1 MDAIN
6 LRRQTPRQG
15 PRGPFVG
22 TLDCQADRSPSHP
35 IGTWPRA
42 ACPEAP
48 DQSRPGNPTVRRAC
62 GASLGLHQQED
73 TMSEQVT
80 GDVPQVPAGDPVSV
94 QTPTITHY
102 QQIAENLAKAIDDML
117 ALIPTFVEA
126 HPDTTAFVNRH
137 QSVPLQ
143 FIATAVAAVQQ
154 NPELQ
159 GGTFDAT
166 EARDALQFI
175 DAFRPIADRLTAAA
189 KNLNF
194 SIRSRKA
201 NAGTGALEVYAI
213 AKRVAL
219 NPLSTTVASH
229 VGNLKRDLGRRG
241 PRKGTKRAPGTPT
254 PAPAPGTHAPVP
266 VPTLPVPAVIGGLTG
281 DEQA

>member
-1 MDAIN
+1 MDKIN
-6 LRRQTPRQG
+6 LRRQTPRRS

-22 TLDCQADRSPSHP
+22 SLDCQVDRSPSHP
-35 IGTWPRA
+35 IGTRTRA
-42 ACPEAP
+42 ACPKTP
-48 DQSRPGNPTVRRAC
+48 DQSRPGNPAVRRAC
-62 GASLGLHQQED
+62 GASRGLHQQEN
-73 TMSEQVT
+73 TMFEQVT
-80 GDVPQVPAGDPVSV
+80 VNVPQVPADPAPA
-94 QTPTITHY
+94 QTPTVTHY
-102 QQIAENLAKAIDDML
+102 EQIAENLAKAIDDML

-166 EARDALQFI
+166 EARDTLQFI

-201 NAGTGALEVYAI
+201 NAGNGALEVYAI

-241 PRKGTKRAPGTPT
+241 PRKGTKPAPGTPT
-254 PAPAPGTHAPVP
+254 PVPGTPAPVP
-266 VPTLPVPAVIGGLTG
+266 TVPKPAASGGPI
-281 DEQA
+281 A

>member
-6 LRRQTPRQG
+6 FGRQTPRQG

-22 TLDCQADRSPSHP
+22 SLDCQVDRSPSHP

-48 DQSRPGNPTVRRAC
+48 DQGRPGNPTVRRAC
-62 GASLGLHQQED
+62 GAPLGLHQQED
-73 TMSEQVT
+73 TMFEQVT
-80 GDVPQVPAGDPVSV
+80 VDVPQVPADPAPA

-102 QQIAENLAKAIDDML
+102 QQIAENLAKALDDML

-137 QSVPLQ
+137 QNVPLQ
-143 FIATAVAAVQQ
+143 FIATAVAAVEE

-175 DAFRPIADRLTAAA
+175 EAFRPIADRLTAAA
-189 KNLNF
+189 RNLNF

-201 NAGTGALEVYAI
+201 NAGNGALEVYAI

-229 VGNLKRDLGRRG
+229 VSNLRRDLGRVG
-241 PRKGTKRAPGTPT
+241 KGGRKATQTPGT
-254 PAPAPGTHAPVP
+254 PAPAPIPAPSVP
-266 VPTLPVPAVIGGLTG
+266 APVPAVPKPAVSGGPI
-281 DEQA
+281 A

>member
-1 MDAIN
+1 MSN
-6 LRRQTPRQG
+6 TK
-15 PRGPFVG
+15 
-22 TLDCQADRSPSHP
+22 
-35 IGTWPRA
+35 A
-42 ACPEAP
+42 A
-48 DQSRPGNPTVRRAC
+48 
-62 GASLGLHQQED
+62 
-73 TMSEQVT
+73 
-80 GDVPQVPAGDPVSV
+80 GDVPQVPADPAAA

-117 ALIPTFVEA
+117 ALIPSFTEA
-126 HPDTTAFVNRH
+126 HPDTTVFVNRH
-137 QSVPLQ
+137 QNVPLQ
-143 FIATAVAAVQQ
+143 FISTAVAAVDA

-175 DAFRPIADRLTAAA
+175 DAFRPMADRMYAAA
-189 KNLNF
+189 KNLTF
-194 SIRSRKA
+194 SINSRKA

-229 VGNLKRDLGRRG
+229 VRNLKRDLGKAGKGG
-241 PRKGTKRAPGTPT
+241 PKKVTPTSGTPA
-254 PAPAPGTHAPVP
+254 PAPIPAPGTHAPVP
-266 VPTLPVPAVIGGLTG
+266 VPTIPIPAVIGGLTA